1 MARGNLKTCLPI
13 VLHHEGGWAD
23 HPKDPGGATM
33 KGVTIGTF
41 ADFKGRRVTKDEL
54 KNISD
59 ADLSAIYKRGYW
71 DAVEGESLQHGVD
84 LAVFDLAVNSGP
96 GRAARTLQK
105 VVKVKQDG
113 KIGVVTLTVQTKLR
127 GDDLVKLICSSR
139 MSFLRGLRHWSTFGK
154 GWSRRVADIE
164 ARGVAMWLKVNGTV
178 GGATMAMVDESQ
190 RATASAK
197 AKDKAA
203 TGTTVGSVGGTVAGE
218 ASGLDPAL
226 MLAAAGVGLLIVLWL
241 MFRGRHDR
249 SRAEAYSRVAY
260 EVRAAR

>member
-13 VLHHEGGWAD
+13 VLSHEGGWAD

-41 ADFKGRRVTKDEL
+41 AAFKDRKVTKDEL

-59 ADLSAIYKRGYW
+59 ADLSAIYKKGYW
-71 DAVEGESLQHGVD
+71 DKVYGESLQHGVD
-84 LAVFDLAVNSGP
+84 LATFDLAVNSGP

-113 KIGVVTLTVQTKLR
+113 KIGPVTVTAQAKLR

-164 ARGVAMWLKVNGTV
+164 ARGVAMWLKAVGTD
-178 GGATMAMVDESQ
+178 GGTTLALVDEGE
-190 RATASAK
+190 RAVASSK
-197 AKDKAA
+197 KNDKAA
-203 TGTTVGSVGGTVAGE
+203 VGTTGVATGGNVALGTQDFDPTLITVLGGI
-218 ASGLDPAL
+218 S
-226 MLAAAGVGLLIVLWL
+226 LLLVLWL
-241 MFRGRHDR
+241 LLRGRHDK
-249 SRAEAYSRVAY
+249 SRAEAYSRVVQ
-260 EVRAAR
+260 EIRADR